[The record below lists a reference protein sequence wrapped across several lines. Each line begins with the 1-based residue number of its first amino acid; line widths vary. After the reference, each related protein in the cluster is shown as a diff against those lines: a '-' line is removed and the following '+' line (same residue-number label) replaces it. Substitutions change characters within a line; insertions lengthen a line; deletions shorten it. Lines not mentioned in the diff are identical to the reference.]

1 MRLLFL
7 GDVVGRTGRMAVC
20 DQLPELRDKLAA
32 DFVIVNGE
40 NSAAGF
46 GITEKICHSLYEAG
60 TDVITTGNHV
70 WDQRDI
76 LDTIDGDERLL
87 RPHNFPKDVP
97 GTGIGIYHAKNGARV
112 MVMNLMGRIFM
123 NPLDD
128 PFASVEAAL
137 QEHRLGETADV
148 VVIDFHGEASSE
160 KNAMGCY
167 ADGRASLV
175 IGTHSHVPTS
185 DHRVL
190 PGGTAYQT
198 DAGMCGDYD
207 SIIGMEKEEPLHR
220 FTRGLPKG
228 RFAAASGVST
238 LCGVLVEIDDVT
250 GLAKA
255 IDPIR
260 VGGHL
265 APTLPGSKKQ

>member
-1 MRLLFL
+1 MRILFL
-7 GDVVGRTGRMAVC
+7 GDVVGRTGRTAVC
-20 DQLPELRDKLAA
+20 DQLPGLREKLRI

-40 NSAAGF
+40 NSAGGF
-46 GITEKICHSLYEAG
+46 GITEKICKALYDAG

-76 LDTIDGDERLL
+76 LDTIDDDKRLL
-87 RPHNFPKDVP
+87 RTHNFPKDVP
-97 GTGIGIYHAKNGARV
+97 GTGIGTYEAKNGARV
-112 MVMNLMGRIFM
+112 MVMNVMGRIFM

-128 PFASVEAAL
+128 PFACVDAAL
-137 QEHRLGETADV
+137 NEHRLGETVDA
-148 VVIDFHGEASSE
+148 VVIDFHGEATSE
-160 KNAMGCY
+160 KNAMGCF
-167 ADGRASLV
+167 ADGRASLIV
-175 IGTHSHVPTS
+175 GTHSHVPTS
-185 DHRVL
+185 DNRVL

-220 FTRGLPKG
+220 FTRGLPGG

-238 LCGVLVEIDDVT
+238 ICGVLVETDDNT
-250 GLAKA
+250 GLAA
-255 IDPIR
+255 TIEPVR

-265 APTLPGSKKQ
+265 ATSLPD